1 MFLVVLLSVCR
12 TIVIT
17 KPIYKLQRHAVLAAF
32 FSYIMV
38 MVADP
43 GFIRGPDN
51 EIASPYC
58 YVVTLTGT
66 LASIVLYTYY
76 ICEVGIPAIIIFDL
90 S

>member
-1 MFLVVLLSVCR
+1 VCA
-12 TIVIT
+12 TPQHLIGINFIN
-17 KPIYKLQRHAVLAAF
+17 KPLYKLHAVLTAF

-43 GFIRGPDN
+43 GFIRGSAN
-51 EIASPYC
+51 EIASPYH
-58 YVVTLTGT
+58 YVVPLTGT

>member
-1 MFLVVLLSVCR
+1 
-12 TIVIT
+12 
-17 KPIYKLQRHAVLAAF
+17 
-32 FSYIMV
+32 

-43 GFIRGPDN
+43 RFIRGPGN

-76 ICEVGIPAIIIFDL
+76 ICEVGIPAIIIPISYLISITELCRSGMVTSQQLNYLTSKGRNFRFKERI
-90 S
+90 